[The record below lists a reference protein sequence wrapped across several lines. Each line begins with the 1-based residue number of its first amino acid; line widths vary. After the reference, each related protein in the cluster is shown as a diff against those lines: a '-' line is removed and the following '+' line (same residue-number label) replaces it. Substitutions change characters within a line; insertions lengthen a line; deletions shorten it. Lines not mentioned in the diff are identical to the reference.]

1 MTDRPIPPRRRG
13 ALRWF
18 LLGLLALPL
27 VELVVLVLVGQQI
40 GFWWT
45 LALVVG
51 VGLVGAWLGRRE
63 SGRTYRALQE
73 AVRSGK
79 APADEVTDAIL
90 VMIGAFL
97 LVLPGFVS
105 DLLGLVAVLP
115 FTRPAARRLFQA
127 AVARQ
132 AGVGSHDAI
141 APGRGRGHRGRGGRG
156 DPAAGEHRPGT
167 PTPRG
172 VGRHLHD
179 WPRGVRAAM
188 MKCPPAAAPDLP
200 GAPSCGQRRG
210 TP

>member
-1 MTDRPIPPRRRG
+1 MTTRPTPPRRRG
-13 ALRWF
+13 ALRW
-18 LLGLLALPL
+18 LLIGMLALPL

-73 AVRSGK
+73 AVRSGRP
-79 APADEVTDAIL
+79 PADEVTDAIL

-105 DLLGLVAVLP
+105 DLLGLAAVLP
-115 FTRPAARRLFQA
+115 FTRPTARRLFQA

-132 AGVGSHDAI
+132 ADRVTAGMVGGPGAAGTSWGSPTRTRRGGGEVI
-141 APGRGRGHRGRGGRG
+141 EGEVVEETPPPGTTAPGR
-156 DPAAGEHRPGT
+156 
-167 PTPRG
+167 PR
-172 VGRHLHD
+172 LEE
-179 WPRGVRAAM
+179 
-188 MKCPPAAAPDLP
+188 
-200 GAPSCGQRRG
+200 
-210 TP
+210 

>member
-1 MTDRPIPPRRRG
+1 MTDRPTPPCRRG
-13 ALRWF
+13 TLRWF

-132 AGVGSHDAI
+132 AGRVTAGVVGGPGPAGMSWGPTTRSRRGGGEVI
-141 APGRGRGHRGRGGRG
+141 EGEVVEETPPPGRTAPGH
-156 DPAAGEHRPGT
+156 
-167 PTPRG
+167 PR
-172 VGRHLHD
+172 LEE
-179 WPRGVRAAM
+179 
-188 MKCPPAAAPDLP
+188 
-200 GAPSCGQRRG
+200 
-210 TP
+210 